1 MVKASNVIDVDS
13 VCLKCIAPL
22 QLHRTFH
29 LEVCSERSR
38 AQGQRKILGISGTKE
53 NRKCSSGKDEESE
66 KIVLFPED
74 VEKYG
79 TNTS

>member
-29 LEVCSERSR
+29 LEVFWEK
-38 AQGQRKILGISGTKE
+38 QGKGARKILGISGTKE